1 MSPRTCLIT
10 LGATAP
16 FTALL
21 SASLS
26 PAFLVTLSDQGYTH
40 LTLQCGTD
48 LDPAQEWI
56 AKLAPTLKNLG
67 LSVRAFGFQGGG
79 LGEEMRKCKADEAE
93 GRRRGCIVAHA
104 GAGTALD
111 ALRLSIPL
119 ILVPNPALL
128 DNHQLELAKELDMM
142 GYAVHGRLEDL
153 SAALKKSEERSLKE
167 WNDTVGGGQRGNL
180 MDVVGSELGYE
191 PEERREEEVR
201 GTVDRNVDVTV
212 VIPWHHEEGALSKQI
227 AETESYQQAAY
238 WAPGNTK
245 DITTHGKGG
254 KF

>member
-1 MSPRTCLIT
+1 MPPRTCLIT

-16 FTALL
+16 FPALL

-26 PAFLVTLSDQGYTH
+26 PAFLSTLSSQGYTN
-40 LTLQCGTD
+40 LTLQCGED
-48 LDPAQEWI
+48 LVLAQEWI
-56 AKLAPTLKNLG
+56 TKLAPTLESLG

-79 LGEEMRKCKADEAE
+79 LGEEMRECKANESE

-128 DNHQLELAKELDMM
+128 DNHQVELAKELDKM

-153 SAALKKSEERSLKE
+153 SAALIESEERALKE
-167 WNDTVGGGQRGNL
+167 WSETSGGGGRGNL
-180 MDVVGSELGYE
+180 MDVVGGELGYE
-191 PEERREEEVR
+191 PEKRREEDVR
-201 GTVDRNVDVTV
+201 GVLD
-212 VIPWHHEEGALSKQI
+212 
-227 AETESYQQAAY
+227 
-238 WAPGNTK
+238 
-245 DITTHGKGG
+245 
-254 KF
+254 